1 MIKSSHDSP
10 DRAASFLIKP
20 DGAKI
25 AYHRTPGKAPGIV
38 FLGGFAS
45 DMTGTKAVAL
55 EAHAKRRGQAFLRFD
70 YQGHGQSSG
79 AFADGTIGLWHSD
92 ALAILDAETEGPQI
106 LVGSSMGGWM
116 MLLTAARRPDRIAGL
131 VGIAPAPD
139 FTEDL
144 MWPGFSEEIRETLL
158 RDGFYQ
164 RPSEYSDEPYTI
176 TMKLIEDGRNHL
188 LLRDPLVIDAPV
200 RLLHGMADPDVPY
213 QVSLRIAEHVA
224 CPDLRVHLIKHGD
237 HRLST
242 ERDLAILTETID
254 AMLEG
259 L

>member
-1 MIKSSHDSP
+1 MTEPSHDSP
-10 DRAASFLIKP
+10 DRPASFLTKP
-20 DGAKI
+20 DGARI

-45 DMTGTKAVAL
+45 DMTGTKAMAL
-55 EAHAKRRGQAFLRFD
+55 EAYAKQRGQAFLRFD

-79 AFADGTIGLWHSD
+79 TFAEGSIGLWHSD
-92 ALAILDAETEGPQI
+92 ALAAIDAATSGPQI

-116 MLLTAARRPDRIAGL
+116 MLLTAARRPDLVAGL

-144 MWPGFSEEIRETLL
+144 MWPSFSEEIRAILL
-158 RDGFYQ
+158 RDGIYQ
-164 RPSEYSDEPYTI
+164 SPSEYSDAPYTI

-188 LLRDPLVIDAPV
+188 LLREPLVIDAPI

-213 QVSLRIAEHVA
+213 QVSIRIAEHVE
-224 CPDLRVHLIKHGD
+224 CPDLRVHLIKDGD

-242 ERDLAILTETID
+242 DRDLAILTSTID
-254 AMLEG
+254 ALLDG
-259 L
+259 S

>member
-1 MIKSSHDSP
+1 MTDFPHDST
-10 DRAASFLIKP
+10 DRQTSFLTKP
-20 DGAKI
+20 DGARI

-45 DMTGTKAVAL
+45 DMTGTKATVL
-55 EAHAKRRGQAFLRFD
+55 EAYAKRRGQAFLRLD

-92 ALAILDAETEGPQI
+92 ALAVIDGVTEGPQI

-116 MLLTAARRPDRIAGL
+116 MLLTAARRPDLVAGL

-144 MWPGFSEEIRETLL
+144 MWPNFSEEIRETLR
-158 RDGFYQ
+158 RDGIYQ
-164 RPSEYSDEPYTI
+164 RPSQYSEEPYTI
-176 TMKLIEDGRNHL
+176 TMKLIEEGRNHL
-188 LLRDPLVIDAPV
+188 LLRGPLPIDVPI

-213 QVSLRIAEHVA
+213 QVSLRIAEHVS
-224 CPDLRVHLIKHGD
+224 CPDIQVRLIKDGD

-242 ERDLAILTETID
+242 DRDLAILTSTID
-254 AMLEG
+254 DMLEG
-259 L
+259 K

>member
-1 MIKSSHDSP
+1 MTDNSHDGP
-10 DRAASFLIKP
+10 ASFLTKP
-20 DGAKI
+20 DGARI

-38 FLGGFAS
+38 FLGGFNS
-45 DMTGTKAVAL
+45 DMTGTKAMAL
-55 EAHAKRRGQAFLRFD
+55 EAHAKRRGQAFLRLD

-79 AFADGTIGLWHSD
+79 VFADGTIGLWHSD
-92 ALAILDAETEGPQI
+92 AIAVIDAVTDGPQI

-116 MLLTAARRPDRIAGL
+116 MLLTAARRPDLVAGL

-144 MWPGFSEEIRETLL
+144 MWPSFSEEIRETLR
-158 RDGFYQ
+158 RDGIYR

-176 TMKLIEDGRNHL
+176 TMKLIEEGRNHL
-188 LLRDPLVIDAPV
+188 LFRDPLDIQVPI

-213 QVSLRIAEHVA
+213 QVSLRIAEHVTG
-224 CPDLRVHLIKHGD
+224 PDIQVRLIKDGD

-242 ERDLAILTETID
+242 ERDLAILTSTID
-254 AMLEG
+254 ALLEG
-259 L
+259 A

>member
-1 MIKSSHDSP
+1 MTEFTHDSP
-10 DRAASFLIKP
+10 DRSPSFLTKP
-20 DGAKI
+20 DGARI

-45 DMTGTKAVAL
+45 DMTGTKAIAL
-55 EAHAKRRGQAFLRFD
+55 EAHAKQRGQAFLRFD

-92 ALAILDAETEGPQI
+92 ALAVIDAVTEGPQI
-106 LVGSSMGGWM
+106 FVGSSMGGWM
-116 MLLTAARRPDRIAGL
+116 MLLTAVHRPDRLAGL

-144 MWPGFSEEIRETLL
+144 MWPGFSDEIRETLV
-158 RDGFYQ
+158 RDGIYQ
-164 RPSEYSDEPYTI
+164 RPSDYSDEPYTI
-176 TMKLIEDGRNHL
+176 TLKLIEEGRNHL
-188 LLRDPLVIDAPV
+188 LLRDRLVIEAPV

-213 QVSLRIAEHVA
+213 HVSLRIAEHVE
-224 CPDLRVHLIKHGD
+224 CPDLQVRLVKDGD

-242 ERDLAILTETID
+242 ARDLAILTSTID
-254 AMLEG
+254 ALLDG
-259 L
+259 S